1 MNLHPS
7 PFKKVIE
14 GTKIIEIR
22 LNDDKRKLLKAG
34 DEIEFTS
41 REDSSQKILT
51 EITSLDVFKTFKEL
65 CDSYPPVDYGSLN
78 KSEYVAMYKYY
89 SPEDEAKYGVLG
101 IRLKYL
107 GR

>member
-14 GTKIIEIR
+14 GTKVIEIR
-22 LNDDKRKLLKAG
+22 LNDNKRKLLKVG

-41 REDSSQKILT
+41 REDYLQKIKT
-51 EITSLDVFKTFKEL
+51 EVINLEIFKSFKDL
-65 CDSYPPVDYGSLN
+65 CDTYSPIDYGSVD
-78 KSEYVAMYKYY
+78 KSEYVDMYKYY
-89 SPEDEAKYGVLG
+89 SIEDEIKYGVLA

-107 GR
+107 G